1 MSDRP
6 SILGPLVP
14 KDQPSKSDVKQ
25 GCVAIICFL
34 LVVAIFAVGAYWTYL
49 RLYTVFFE

>member
-1 MSDRP
+1 MSKRP
-6 SILGPLVP
+6 SILGPLVS
-14 KDQPSKSDVKQ
+14 KERSKSDVKE